1 MIAEAFTWIENH
13 IRPNLI
19 IEAADDKRTFI
30 QAGYKEVLK
39 HEAAALSLTGLEA
52 FIAFARDVEE
62 PRADLVAVV
71 DSITHVTLYGILDEL
86 ERSRE
91 CYALAIAG
99 IAAEYPS
106 GKWLEQDTAVRLIQQ
121 FFRESEDR
129 AALLGLVGNLT
140 AGQSRTLTDDGI
152 TQQATTKR
160 GITKVKVED
169 VPNPVTLTSY
179 ETFAEVDDPERAY
192 IVRLQQEEDQ
202 TPVISLHRIPDPVAE
217 LENMER
223 IRRYLIANLP
233 PALVTVL

>member
-1 MIAEAFTWIENH
+1 MIAEAMEWIVKQA
-13 IRPNLI
+13 RPCKLASRDSREWI
-19 IEAADDKRTFI
+19 IN
-30 QAGYKEVLK
+30 GYTEVRK
-39 HEAAALSLTGLEA
+39 HEPFALTLTGLEA
-52 FIAFARDVEE
+52 FISFARDVEE

-121 FFRESEDR
+121 FFRPTEDR

-140 AGQSRTLTDDGI
+140 AGTARTLTDDGI

-202 TPVISLHRIPDPVAE
+202 TPTISLHRIPDPVAE
-217 LENMER
+217 LETMNR
-223 IRRYLIANLP
+223 IRAYLVATLP